1 MKGHKD
7 KQRSLKYKGRL
18 REMGM
23 LSLEKGRLTRDIII
37 VILEGPS
44 GKDEYCVTVVRSTFS
59 G

>member
-1 MKGHKD
+1 
-7 KQRSLKYKGRL
+7 
-18 REMGM
+18 MGM
-23 LSLEKGRLTRDIII
+23 LSLEKGRLIRDIII